1 MQLNILDFLTGFFL
15 MNAMPHLIFGI
26 IRLRFLS
33 LFGFSAVGNLL
44 YALVNVGIAGGIYHY
59 QYDIS
64 SIKQDAILL
73 GALTILLLYLI
84 TGRLL
89 VSFFQPKHKPIF
101 TDLMTDKQQFKR
113 K

>member
-33 LFGFSAVGNLL
+33 LFGFSAIGNLL
-44 YALVNVGIAGGIYHY
+44 YAVVNVGIAGGIYHY

-64 SIKQDAILL
+64 SIQQDGILL
-73 GALTILLLYLI
+73 GALAMLVIYLI
-84 TGRLL
+84 TGR
-89 VSFFQPKHKPIF
+89 FFVGLFQAKHTPIL
-101 TDLMTDKQQFKR
+101 TNLMTNK
-113 K
+113 